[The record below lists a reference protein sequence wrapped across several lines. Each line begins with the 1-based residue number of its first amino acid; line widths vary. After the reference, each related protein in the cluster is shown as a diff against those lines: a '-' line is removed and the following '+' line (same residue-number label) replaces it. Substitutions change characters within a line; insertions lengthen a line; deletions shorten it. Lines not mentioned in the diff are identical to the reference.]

1 VKRLFVVEN
10 QVVRE
15 GEPLVEL
22 EDNDPNLLAN
32 LRLQHDAAI
41 ARRAAA
47 QQRVDDLTAQV
58 NSQELA
64 KPQALD
70 AAQQRVN
77 AEQFQLKANE
87 LNYERNASL
96 VASGDV
102 SRRSYELARL
112 ALDSSRAN
120 LAAAEATL
128 ERTARE
134 YDAIISA
141 TKASRGTAELDV
153 ATADRDVTAV
163 DIQINQNA
171 RQLIH
176 VPRDGI
182 VLSVAVNEGM
192 YLRPG
197 SPVCV
202 VIPETD
208 ERFVEAWID
217 GMDMP
222 LVMPRHE
229 GLDGAMVPGSSV
241 RLQFEGWPA
250 IQFVGWPSVAVGTF
264 GGEVIAVDATD
275 DGKGRFRLVIAP
287 DAQDAEWPGTRWL
300 RQGVRTK
307 AWVLLRQVPL
317 WREAWRQLNGFPPVV
332 ADVEPRK

>member
-1 VKRLFVVEN
+1 
-10 QVVRE
+10 
-15 GEPLVEL
+15 
-22 EDNDPNLLAN
+22 
-32 LRLQHDAAI
+32 
-41 ARRAAA
+41 
-47 QQRVDDLTAQV
+47 VDDLTAQA

-134 YDAIISA
+134 YDAIISS

-153 ATADRDVTAV
+153 ATADREVTAV

-229 GLDGAMVPGSSV
+229 GPDGAMVPGSSV